1 MILNPNNIAK
11 NIARVDANIYDLSDI
26 MHVSCDS
33 NYIAEN
39 KVGFTDATVV
49 SASSPAA
56 DPYNSFAY
64 VLSN

>member
-11 NIARVDANIYDLSDI
+11 NIARVDADIYELSNI
-26 MHVSCDS
+26 MHVELDS

-56 DPYNSFAY
+56 DPYKSFAY
-64 VLSN
+64 VLNN

>member
-11 NIARVDANIYDLSDI
+11 NVARVDVDIYALSDI
-26 MHVSCDS
+26 MHVTPDS

-39 KVGFTDATVV
+39 RVGFSDATVV
-49 SASSPAA
+49 SASSPTA
-56 DPYNSFAY
+56 DPYKSFAY

>member
-11 NIARVDANIYDLSDI
+11 NIAKVDVDIYALSDI

-33 NYIAEN
+33 NYTAEN
-39 KVGFTDATVV
+39 RVGFTDATVV

-56 DPYNSFAY
+56 DPYKSFAY

>member
-1 MILNPNNIAK
+1 MNPNNIAK
-11 NIARVDANIYDLSDI
+11 NVARVDVDIYALSDI
-26 MHVSCDS
+26 MHVSCNS

-39 KVGFTDATVV
+39 RVGFTDATVV

-56 DPYNSFAY
+56 DPYKSFAY

>member
-11 NIARVDANIYDLSDI
+11 NIAKVDVDIYALSDI
-26 MHVSCDS
+26 MHVSCNSD
-33 NYIAEN
+33 YIAEN
-39 KVGFTDATVV
+39 RVGFTDATVV

-56 DPYNSFAY
+56 DPYKSFAY